1 MGFSQLSEDQHNIS
15 ALQTMFKGCLSL
27 LETKLYCLTPGYILL
42 LQLKLFFLHMIVS
55 PMWFIFPYPSKLLFF
70 FSCSQALTSSELWQM
85 VKQHYGHDLGLSH
98 EEMENLQLSAESSMQ
113 TRWAQSRHAGLS
125 GHLTQCAVVWCH
137 LLWLSTARQ
146 WGLEV
151 MTVIMGSLSRTPPFA
166 SLDWSMDPW
175 ILQHLMRKTCL
186 SLLVHRAPPTRY

>member
-1 MGFSQLSEDQHNIS
+1 MPDVYLCCTDNVQRLFVPAGD
-15 ALQTMFKGCLSL
+15 K
-27 LETKLYCLTPGYILL
+27 TKLYCLSPGYIQL
-42 LQLKLFFLHMIVS
+42 LQLKLVFVHMMVS
-55 PMWFIFPYPSKLLFF
+55 PMWFIFPYPSNLLLF

-98 EEMENLQLSAESSMQ
+98 EEMENLQLSAESSTQ
-113 TRWAQSRHAGLS
+113 TRWAHSRHAGLS

-137 LLWLSTARQ
+137 LLWLSAARQ

-151 MTVIMGSLSRTPPFA
+151 MTVMGSLSGTRPFA

-175 ILQHLMRKTCL
+175 ILRHLTRKTCL
-186 SLLVHRAPPTRY
+186 SLLVHRLPPTRY